1 MFQKVLGE
9 TPDKGGA
16 KKPPMASE
24 LPMQSALRPEGMVA
38 RNTEL
43 KVFLHEKLLG
53 MINLGV
59 LDKVTRDDLG
69 RQLAPLIRDLLSHE
83 NIALNASEYNQLVTE
98 VLDEVLG
105 LGPLEPFLK
114 DPTVSDVL
122 VNTYRQVYVER
133 AGRLESTPAHFKD
146 ERHLMRIIQ
155 KIVGAVGRRVDEAQP
170 WVDARLADGSRVN
183 VLVPPCAVDG
193 PLLSIRKF
201 AKTPLTI
208 ARLTELGSI
217 DRQIALLLEIIVRS
231 RLNVVISGGTGSGK
245 TTLLNAMS
253 SFISN
258 RERIITIEDTAEL
271 QLQQVHV
278 GRMESRPAN
287 LENAGEVTQRD
298 LLRNALRM
306 RPDRIIVGEVR
317 GAEVLDMLQA
327 MNTGH
332 DGSMTT
338 VHANSPRD
346 ALTRLEHMVGMTGI
360 DIPVK
365 SLRSQMT
372 SALNIVVQV
381 QRLSDGRRRVV
392 SVQEI
397 TGTEGDTITM
407 QEIFRFDRTGLDA
420 AGNVLGQHHATG
432 IRPRFIQRAEEAG
445 IQIPADMFRSD
456 GKT

>member
-9 TPDKGGA
+9 TPDKGA
-16 KKPPMASE
+16 KKPPLASE

-253 SFISN
+253 SFINN

-360 DIPVK
+360 DIPIK

-372 SALNIVVQV
+372 SALNIVLQV

-397 TGTEGDTITM
+397 TGTEGDTITL
-407 QEIFRFDRTGLDA
+407 QEIFRFERTGLDA
-420 AGNVLGQHHATG
+420 AGNVLGQHRPTG

-456 GKT
+456 GKS